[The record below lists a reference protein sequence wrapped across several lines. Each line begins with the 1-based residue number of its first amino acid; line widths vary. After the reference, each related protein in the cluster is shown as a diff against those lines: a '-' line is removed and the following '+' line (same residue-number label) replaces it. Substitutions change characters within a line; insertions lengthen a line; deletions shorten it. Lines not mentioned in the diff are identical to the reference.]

1 MRSRISRCDVVEIP
15 EAAGGAPDLA
25 IEPKDLLPWAD
36 PYVAAV
42 LCKHRLQA
50 ALDDSLVFVQRE
62 SIDRAM
68 PPHKPADDRP
78 RRFIFPG
85 PQSMS

>member
-15 EAAGGAPDLA
+15 EGGDGAPELA
-25 IEPKDLLPWAD
+25 VEPKDLLPWAD

-42 LCKHRLQA
+42 LRKHRLQA
-50 ALDDSLVFVQRE
+50 ALDDSLCFVRRE
-62 SIDRAM
+62 STERDLPAQK
-68 PPHKPADDRP
+68 PPQDRP
-78 RRFIFPG
+78 RRFLFPG

>member
-15 EAAGGAPDLA
+15 ECERDTPDLA
-25 IEPKDLLPWAD
+25 VEPKDLLPWAD

-42 LCKHRLQA
+42 LHKHRLQA

-62 SIDRAM
+62 SIERAI
-68 PPHKPADDRP
+68 PPQKPVEERP

>member
-1 MRSRISRCDVVEIP
+1 MRSRISRCDVVEISDGD
-15 EAAGGAPDLA
+15 AGAPDLA
-25 IEPKDLLPWAD
+25 VEPKDLLPWAD

-50 ALDDSLVFVQRE
+50 ALDDSLCFVRRE
-62 SIDRAM
+62 STERDTPTA
-68 PPHKPADDRP
+68 KPLEDRP

-85 PQSMS
+85 PQSLS